1 LKKISNICWY
11 ARGSH
16 LNLFSK
22 LSLRLNQ
29 DLKIIESYF
38 VCHTRKEERILRE
51 EYNFDAS
58 VLGDF
63 FNKKKSNHS
72 INEEKLIELQKKY
85 DSIPL
90 RRLLWSETYEK
101 CYSEEQLIFHLCSHF
116 EFWEE
121 FLEKN
126 NIDHVVSES
135 PSIMSTCVL
144 WVVCK
149 KLCIHFISITNWGIN
164 GRLMFTSSW
173 RTGLD
178 PFEEKLNKLTVDKT
192 ANSYKKS
199 IEYLRN
205 MEEKIEHPS
214 YVNRD
219 LYTGKKFKLNRN
231 PIRFP
236 QIGISDIIRF
246 HQKVKEVKDRYYMNS
261 TDRLNSYYLWAQSLL
276 KIIFFKLR
284 SPFESHLNLASE
296 RYFLFPLH
304 TLHEWVYYS
313 LMGPK
318 YPNILYEI
326 EKCAACLPIGC
337 KLYVKEHP
345 SNFGEKSISFYR
357 LLKKIRNV
365 RLIAHNEENLSIIRH
380 SEGVI
385 TLGSSMGWE
394 AFLLGKVVIVL
405 TDIWY
410 KDLPGVYRSKSS
422 EHLAQL
428 LQESLDLPVASEG
441 EKLKVLYM
449 LFESSFKGVVYPIIQ
464 LMSKENIENFV
475 EPFKKLLKIKNGVDN
490 TVT

>member
-1 LKKISNICWY
+1 MY
-11 ARGSH
+11 
-16 LNLFSK
+16 LFPK
-22 LSLRLNQ
+22 LSLKLNQ
-29 DLKIIESYF
+29 DLRIIKSYF
-38 VCHTRKEERILRE
+38 VCHTREEERILRE
-51 EYNFDAS
+51 EYNFDTS

-63 FNKKKSNHS
+63 LNKKKSNYRFS
-72 INEEKLIELQKKY
+72 EEKLLKLQKKY

-101 CYSEEQLIFHLCSHF
+101 YYSEERLIFHLCTHF

-121 FLEKN
+121 ILEKN

-149 KLCIHFISITNWGIN
+149 KLGIHFISITNWGIN
-164 GRLMFTSSW
+164 GRLMFTSGW

-192 ANSYKKS
+192 ADSYKKS
-199 IEYLRN
+199 IEHLRN

-231 PIRFP
+231 PVSFP
-236 QIGISDIIRF
+236 RIGINDIIRF
-246 HQKVKEVKDRYYMNS
+246 CHKVKEVKDRYYMNS
-261 TDRLNSYYLWAQSLL
+261 TDRLKSHYIWAQSLL
-276 KIIFFKLR
+276 KINYLKFW
-284 SPFESHLNLASE
+284 SPFISHPNLVSE

-304 TLHEWVYYS
+304 TLHEWVYYN
-313 LMGPK
+313 LLGPK

-326 EKCAACLPIGC
+326 EKCAACLPIGY

-345 SNFGEKSISFYR
+345 SNFGEKSIIFYR
-357 LLKKIRNV
+357 SLKKIRNV
-365 RLIAHNEENLSIIRH
+365 RLIAHNADNLSIIRH

-405 TDIWY
+405 SDIWY

-428 LQESLDLPVASEG
+428 LQDSLDLPVASE
-441 EKLKVLYM
+441 EDKLKVLYM

-464 LMSKENIENFV
+464 LMSKEKIENFV
-475 EPFKKLLKIKNGVDN
+475 EPFKKLLKESNRVDN
-490 TVT
+490 KIT